1 MSHHRKCLTATA
13 ALLLAL
19 TVGSGAR
26 SLEAASPG
34 SMRAS
39 SPILAAATAN
49 EMEIEFTGLCAYLI
63 DKDEK
68 RVTVLLPVNSA
79 HPHKPQLIV
88 RLADLVDPEDA
99 KFFNQIGPFGWIDLA
114 PQTDI
119 DIRPGGE
126 TTKVDDLQVKAAKS
140 KEKECPQGSNRNNA
154 GWLVDLN
161 DLTQV
166 ASRADLDAATP
177 FPNGIATRCF
187 LRTGG
192 LQVTGHARRRGK
204 IQRLQ
209 FEAGS
214 QWGNTSRAIADS
226 ATYSVASAK
235 GSVVIELNAPG
246 KDNDR
251 LLTFSTPA
259 EIYIA
264 NSPTDDKG
272 NEAEHFD
279 AFYDLLSKTN
289 IRPRL
294 KIDAAKECPPD
305 GQVGQVK
312 KYPPKK
318 ICPQVAIWKP

>member
-1 MSHHRKCLTATA
+1 MSHHRKCLTATG

-19 TVGSGAR
+19 TVGYGAIT
-26 SLEAASPG
+26 LEAASPG

-49 EMEIEFTGLCAYLI
+49 EMDIEFMGLCAYLM
-63 DKDEK
+63 DKNER

-88 RLADLVDPEDA
+88 RLADLVNPDDA
-99 KFFNQIGPFGWIDLA
+99 KFFKQIGPFGWIDLA

-126 TTKVDDLQVKAAKS
+126 PPRINQLQVKAPQS
-140 KEKECPQGSNRNNA
+140 KEKLCPEDSNRNNA

-161 DLTQV
+161 DLTG
-166 ASRADLDAATP
+166 ATSRADLDLANR
-177 FPNGIATRCF
+177 FPNGVAARCF

-192 LQVTGHARRRGK
+192 LQVTGHARQRGK

-209 FEAGS
+209 FDGS
-214 QWGNTSRAIADS
+214 TWGNTSRAIADS
-226 ATYSVASAK
+226 ATYSVASPK
-235 GSVVIELNAPG
+235 KNVVIDLDAPG
-246 KDNDR
+246 DENDR
-251 LLTFSTPA
+251 VLNFSTPA

-264 NSPTDDKG
+264 NSPMDDKG

-279 AFYDLLSKTN
+279 AFYDLLSKTDL
-289 IRPRL
+289 RPRL
-294 KIDAAKECPPD
+294 KIDAANECPAEQP
-305 GQVGQVK
+305 GKVK

-318 ICPQVAIWKP
+318 ICPQIAIWKP